1 LIVKFNWIK
10 PTSRACFIAGVVT
23 RVHVG
28 KMTMDQAI
36 DHTLSLERQCKNP
49 HLISKRELQSLK
61 RDCEAELKKIRKS
74 ARAVP
79 AAGGR

>member
-1 LIVKFNWIK
+1 MRFHWIK

-23 RVHVG
+23 RVHIG

-36 DHTLSLERQCKNP
+36 DFTLSLERQCKNP

-61 RDCEAELKKIRKS
+61 RDSDAELIRIRKS
-74 ARAVP
+74 TGAVP

>member
-1 LIVKFNWIK
+1 MLKFHWIK

-49 HLISKRELQSLK
+49 HLISQRELKSLK
-61 RDCEAELKKIRKS
+61 REAENQIRKIQETR
-74 ARAVP
+74 RAVP
-79 AAGGR
+79 AGGR

>member
-1 LIVKFNWIK
+1 MKFHWIK
-10 PTSRACFIAGVVT
+10 PTSRACFIAAVVT

-36 DHTLSLERQCKNP
+36 DYTLSLERQCKYP
-49 HLISKRELQSLK
+49 HLIPQREFKSLK
-61 RDCEAELKKIRKS
+61 RDCEAELERIRKS
-74 ARAVP
+74 AGAVP